1 MKKLLII
8 LLTVCM
14 IYSQETIN
22 IDDIYISIIENA
34 NIKMPEN
41 GKDFTEKEKEII
53 RINTL
58 NFLINEYNENLQKEK
73 SYEKAFNNL
82 MAYLGYDSNIAIR
95 KKGDKDYEVALY
107 FNKDL
112 EYKSSVYVYDIITI
126 MITQMYGSDV
136 KATIIP
142 YKDKALKVM
151 KGK

>member
-22 IDDIYISIIENA
+22 IDDIYIYNRKCKY
-34 NIKMPEN
+34 KMPEN

-58 NFLINEYNENLQKEK
+58 NFLINEYNENLQKKK

-82 MAYLGYDSNIAIR
+82 MAYLDMIAILLLE
-95 KKGDKDYEVALY
+95 KKVIK
-107 FNKDL
+107 
-112 EYKSSVYVYDIITI
+112 I
-126 MITQMYGSDV
+126 MKLHFI
-136 KATIIP
+136 
-142 YKDKALKVM
+142 
-151 KGK
+151 